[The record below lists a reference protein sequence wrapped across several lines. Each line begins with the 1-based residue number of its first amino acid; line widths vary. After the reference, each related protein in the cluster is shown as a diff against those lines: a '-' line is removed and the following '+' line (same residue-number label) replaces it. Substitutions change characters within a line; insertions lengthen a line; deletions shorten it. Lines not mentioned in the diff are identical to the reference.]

1 MAAEIR
7 KILVLSTAHLSP
19 ATLAHLNATPSDDW
33 GHSGNPIDYGFF
45 MYAHEERPEFTPEL
59 RCPDDVWAIC
69 VKARELGADYIK
81 LDCDAE
87 EVEGLEVYDHD
98 APDAADASEGAANG

>member
-7 KILVLSTAHLSP
+7 KVLVLSTAHLTP

-45 MYAHEERPEFTPEL
+45 MYAHDERPDWADEGPKK
-59 RCPDDVWAIC
+59 CPDDIWAIC
-69 VKARELGADYIK
+69 VKARELGCDYVK
-81 LDCDAE
+81 LDCDGE
-87 EVEGLEVYDHD
+87 ILEGLESYDHGT
-98 APDAADASEGAANG
+98 ADAE